1 MAGRRWGRVV
11 SASAGC
17 LLAGVLSLAVW
28 CTAAQAA
35 PLCVVRGHSVRG
47 VHTSKVIEITSRA
60 VIYRTTSLKA
70 EEYGPKYT
78 DVWACGRKSHRFV
91 AIAVEEFNEE
101 YGTEGMLSGFHVAG
115 NWLIVTQE
123 TGQTGSAECGKYQAA
138 GSQECPSAS
147 ESLLVVNVASGLEGS
162 ISTLPADTAM
172 LSADGAVAWWSQT
185 QEKEKEAISSLY
197 GCVTT
202 TTRRKLLC
210 KPRLV
215 AQGSIPAASVRLV
228 GTTLSWDAAGQQQSS
243 VL

>member
-1 MAGRRWGRVV
+1 VV

-17 LLAGVLSLAVW
+17 LLAGVLSLAVS
-28 CTAAQAA
+28 CAAAQAA

-47 VHTSKVIEITSRA
+47 VRTSKVIEITSRV
-60 VIYRTTSLKA
+60 VIYRTSPKS

-91 AIAVEEFNEE
+91 AIAVEEFNDE

-123 TGQTGSAECGKYQAA
+123 TGQTESAECGKYQAT

-147 ESLLVVNVASGLEGS
+147 ESLLVVNIASGLEGS
-162 ISTLPADTAM
+162 VSPFTVPAGTAM
-172 LSADGAVAWWSQT
+172 LSADGALAWWSQT

-202 TTRRKLLC
+202 TTRRKLVC
-210 KPRLV
+210 KSHLV

-228 GTTLSWDAAGQQQSS
+228 GTTLSWSAAGQQQSS